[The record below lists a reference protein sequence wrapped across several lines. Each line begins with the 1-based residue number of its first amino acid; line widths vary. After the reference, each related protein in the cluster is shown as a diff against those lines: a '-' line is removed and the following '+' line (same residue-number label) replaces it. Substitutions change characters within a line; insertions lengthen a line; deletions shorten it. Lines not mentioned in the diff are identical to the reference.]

1 MAKIAAPPPL
11 ARLAEI
17 GADEKVIPAG
27 MTFFRVYFRGSPHR
41 VTWRTF
47 RTYGP
52 TDARFD
58 HHLRPP
64 REQERGILYLAVHP
78 RTALAEVFQRRRTIN
93 TRRHGPVAGRPGDSG
108 RTEAS
113 RPDGS
118 LANASGR
125 VDGALDRSPCADPPW
140 SRAAYEAYPDLQGLW
155 YGSSMDSMLGCAAL
169 FERAAHAMPAAPAF
183 HRALADP
190 SVRALLEQWADEL
203 HYRLIL

>member
-1 MAKIAAPPPL
+1 MAKIPAPPPL
-11 ARLAEI
+11 ARLWEI

-27 MTFFRVYFRGSPHR
+27 VTFFRVYFRGSPHR

-47 RTYGP
+47 RSYGP

-64 REQERGILYLAVHP
+64 REQVRGILYLALHP

-93 TRRHGPVAGRPGDSG
+93 TRRLDPWLVGLETAEELRLLDLTGLWSTRAGASMALSTGSHA
-108 RTEAS
+108 RT
-113 RPDGS
+113 R
-118 LANASGR
+118 
-125 VDGALDRSPCADPPW
+125 PW
-140 SRAAYEAYPDLQGLW
+140 SRAAYEAYPDLHGLW

-169 FERAAHAMPAAPAF
+169 FERAAHAMPEAPAF